1 MAHAKRS
8 IMLLL
13 LTLSGGASTAL
24 PRVPTADAISHAAAW
39 KHLPAEVS
47 LELNSALTDKQREQ
61 LGWTPLHLAAVAG
74 SYDTVEVLLGAGAK
88 VTLTD
93 CDGQTPL
100 HAAASSGE
108 DTICQLL
115 VSAGAEVDALDCFGF
130 TPLRWSILNGHAPAV
145 HYLLEAGADPCAE
158 LSGLTPLELACA
170 AGHLGVAATLVGAG
184 AHHDRGCS
192 FAIEL
197 ATEMGHHELA
207 ELIAAMS
214 SMHEGE
220 ERPLKGAPRSTDQP
234 TMRTVDAARLVGDA
248 KLWTD
253 AFASSTPLLV
263 RGCGTDW
270 VEAIRREGID
280 GLRARWGAQEVTV
293 AWSPDHFYHRPV
305 TYGERDGAATQED
318 ASAARLGHRY
328 ALLEMPLEQMRFD
341 TFLEQLQ
348 DSRHEYISVSQ
359 SAAASLDAFA
369 GLETAEASASGLPP
383 PLGRLVGPRC
393 HRKNLWVC
401 APPKVSETHYDE
413 DDSVLLQLSGTKR
426 FTLVAPGPL
435 HGLTAYPSLLPA
447 QRLER
452 RSEGVYEAERT
463 VPDGSDG
470 TRRAL
475 KHFAL
480 LNASAP
486 DIVRF
491 PLSRHARTIT
501 VDVHEGCALLL
512 PAYWYHRVES
522 HAAEGQLNIAV
533 NVWFDAEAGGG
544 VPARLHRL
552 LRERLHVDH
561 TRTPHPPA
569 RQSAKG

>member
-1 MAHAKRS
+1 
-8 IMLLL
+8 MLLSL
-13 LTLSGGASTAL
+13 GFLTLSGGATS
-24 PRVPTADAISHAAAW
+24 PRVPTTEAITSLAAAW
-39 KHLPAEVS
+39 KHLPPEVS
-47 LELNSALTDKQREQ
+47 SELNSALTDKQREL

-74 SYDTVEVLLGAGAK
+74 SHDTVQVLLGAGAK
-88 VTLTD
+88 LTLAD
-93 CDGQTPL
+93 ADGQTPL

-108 DTICQLL
+108 DTICGLL
-115 VSAGAEVDALDCFGF
+115 VDAGAKVDALDCFGF
-130 TPLRWSILNGHAPAV
+130 SPLRWSILNGHASAV
-145 HYLLEAGADPCAE
+145 HILLEAGADPTIE
-158 LSGLTPLELACA
+158 VEGVSPLELACA
-170 AGHLGVAATLVGAG
+170 AGHLGVAATLIGAG
-184 AHHDRGCS
+184 AHHGRGCS

-207 ELIAAMS
+207 ELVAAIAA
-214 SMHEGE
+214 HEGE
-220 ERPLKGAPRSTDQP
+220 EGTPRTRAPGSISSQP
-234 TMRTVDAARLVGDA
+234 AEPPTVRTVDAARLLDDST
-248 KLWTD
+248 LWTD

-263 RGCGTDW
+263 HGCGIDW
-270 VEAIRREGID
+270 VETIRHEGID

-293 AWSPDHFYHRPV
+293 AWSPDPLYHRPLRC
-305 TYGERDGAATQED
+305 GEGDGTATQEEV
-318 ASAARLGHRY
+318 SAARLGHQYTLR
-328 ALLEMPLEQMRFD
+328 EMPLEQMRFD
-341 TFLEQLQ
+341 AFLERLQ
-348 DSRHEYISVSQ
+348 DSREEYLSVSQ

-369 GLETAEASASGLPP
+369 GLEAAEGSASGLPP
-383 PLGRLVGPRC
+383 PLGRLVGRTV
-393 HRKNLWVC
+393 HRRNLWVC
-401 APPKVSETHYDE
+401 SPPKVSETHYDE

-452 RSEGVYEAERT
+452 RSEGVYQAEAI
-463 VPDGSDG
+463 SDG
-470 TRRAL
+470 CDGERRAL

-491 PLSRHARTIT
+491 PLSRHARIIT

-544 VPARLHRL
+544 VPSRLHRL
-552 LRERLHVDH
+552 LRERLRVDH
-561 TRTPHPPA
+561 TTRT
-569 RQSAKG
+569 G